1 MSYTVKRIAPEFVA
15 QRWDEVKDYIAS
27 ALVYAENDYSLEQ
40 VKVFLVNNSWL
51 LLGVYQDNVIK
62 GAITVAF
69 TNMPNDR
76 IAFITTI
83 GGKHISN
90 PQAYQE
96 FINILNQSKEL
107 YASTKKPN
115 SHYMSSC
122 WHRYWRI
129 LLYQTY
135 KI

>member
-1 MSYTVKRIAPEFVA
+1 MTYTVKRISPEFVS

-27 ALVYAENDYSLEQ
+27 ALVYADNDYSLDQ
-40 VKVFLVNNSWL
+40 VKVFLVTNSWL

-62 GAITVAF
+62 GAITVSF
-69 TNMPNDR
+69 MNMPNDR

-96 FINILNQSKEL
+96 FITILKQFG
-107 YASTKKPN
+107 ATKIQGGARE
-115 SHYMSSC
+115 SVARL
-122 WHRYWRI
+122 WRRLGFRERYTI
-129 LLYQTY
+129 VEKQ
-135 KI
+135 I

>member
-1 MSYTVKRIAPEFVA
+1 MTYTVKRIAPEFVA

-40 VKVFLVNNSWL
+40 VKVFITSNTWL

-96 FINILNQSKEL
+96 FINILKQFG
-107 YASTKKPN
+107 ATKIQGGARK
-115 SHYMSSC
+115 SVARL
-122 WHRYWRI
+122 WRRLGFRERYTI
-129 LLYQTY
+129 VEKQ
-135 KI
+135 I